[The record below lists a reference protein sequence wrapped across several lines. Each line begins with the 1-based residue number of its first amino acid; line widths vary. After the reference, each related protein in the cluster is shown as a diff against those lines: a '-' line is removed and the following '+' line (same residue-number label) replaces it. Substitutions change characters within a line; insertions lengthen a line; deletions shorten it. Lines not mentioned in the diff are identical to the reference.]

1 MESKSQILHYI
12 HTLKKSFLFQLD
24 SNNDGQ
30 LSFEEFKVLFDNA
43 EKRRKLSQASETS
56 SPSPG
61 KLRLFELR
69 KLN

>member
-1 MESKSQILHYI
+1 MERKSQILHSNI
-12 HTLKKSFLFQLD
+12 KEIFVFQLD

-43 EKRRKLSQASETS
+43 EKRRKLSQASESS

-61 KLRLFELR
+61 KCGGG
-69 KLN
+69 LN